1 MPIPIA
7 LPQEGVSVAGD
18 PLGAFP
24 LHRLAQ
30 VQGEHRGQAALLDC
44 AEPHRPRRPGLLHRP
59 EDLERRSSPRMRK
72 SVADFGPARP
82 FGLSACGSSPR
93 DCRHD
98 PVHQHSP
105 RPVRGRVDLP
115 HPSVQDALRL
125 LASWAATSTDDIQQ
139 PAVIDDAEQAE
150 ASRRPTDQV
159 NLDEPPRGTA
169 PRPCSAQRAP
179 RTRNTGR
186 LRWSCSSIWST
197 SSPPRSSPPYMAYE
211 RRLHRGASGR
221 DPDGGGVDAHGDAP
235 GPRDLRA
242 GVRRH
247 PRRGL
252 SSTASLAWRRHSRL
266 KTRRRNEAAIAKL
279 PWPTDRS

>member
-179 RTRNTGR
+179 HEPGTPGDSAGAVLRSGLHLRRHAAHR
-186 LRWSCSSIWST
+186 LTWPMS
-197 SSPPRSSPPYMAYE
+197 
-211 RRLHRGASGR
+211 
-221 DPDGGGVDAHGDAP
+221 DAFT
-235 GPRDLRA
+235 
-242 GVRRH
+242 GVRAVATPTVAESMRTVTPQDH
-247 PRRGL
+247 ATYAPVYGDTLAADYRRQPVWPG
-252 SSTASLAWRRHSRL
+252 
-266 KTRRRNEAAIAKL
+266 AAI
-279 PWPTDRS
+279 RG

>member
-1 MPIPIA
+1 MWRISAQPGHSDYLRAGARPATADMTRFINTHRDPFGVESICHTLQCRMPCVCWP
-7 LPQEGVSVAGD
+7 AG
-18 PLGAFP
+18 P
-24 LHRLAQ
+24 
-30 VQGEHRGQAALLDC
+30 
-44 AEPHRPRRPGLLHRP
+44 RPAPTTSSSL
-59 EDLERRSSPRMRK
+59 RSSTT
-72 SVADFGPARP
+72 
-82 FGLSACGSSPR
+82 
-93 DCRHD
+93 
-98 PVHQHSP
+98 
-105 RPVRGRVDLP
+105 
-115 HPSVQDALRL
+115 PSRLRR
-125 LASWAATSTDDIQQ
+125 
-139 PAVIDDAEQAE
+139 
-150 ASRRPTDQV
+150 SRRPTDQV

-197 SSPPRSSPPYMAYE
+197 SSPPRRSPPYMAYE

-221 DPDGGGVDAHGDAP
+221 DPDGGGVDAYGDAP